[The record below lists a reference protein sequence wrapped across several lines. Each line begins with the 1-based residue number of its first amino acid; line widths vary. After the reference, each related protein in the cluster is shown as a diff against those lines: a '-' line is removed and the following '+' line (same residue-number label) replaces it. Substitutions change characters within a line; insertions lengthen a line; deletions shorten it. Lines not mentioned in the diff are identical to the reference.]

1 MRNLLFSLTALLL
14 CLPAYGAV
22 KEEASVPRK
31 EDTHWNFGAGGR
43 YSRYFGYIADELVA
57 RNGYP
62 KLEISVGRNTFP
74 SDSSR
79 FDRAFNFPNYGLGF
93 AASLWENMP
102 QRKPT
107 GKYGNMY
114 DLFGF
119 FETDFIRWDW
129 FSIGLKGHFG
139 VGYTG
144 VTHHPETN
152 PDNIW
157 TGGHFNIYYGMGPA
171 IRFYPHPQWE
181 IGIDAMIWHHSNG
194 RVHMPNSGINEFGV
208 ALTTRY
214 YMDAPYRGNS
224 WRMEKDGEPYRK
236 RFVWSIF
243 GGAEPY
249 TSDALYDVYTLE
261 TKEVEKDPSYKRTF
275 SWPLKP
281 AVRAQIGADFLW
293 KYARIAATG
302 ITVQAMYAS
311 NIEDLKRADR
321 KLCELNPEVYSIED
335 IERRR
340 YSPFYF
346 GVGITQEVQYRRVIV
361 FATVGIHIGREMGAA
376 EELRRT
382 LFYQSLG
389 GRYLIPGLDG
399 TYVAFACKVRYF
411 SRADNL
417 EFTIG
422 KRF

>member
-1 MRNLLFSLTALLL
+1 MKRRVVALVILLF
-14 CLPAYGAV
+14 CLQNAGMA
-22 KEEASVPRK
+22 KDEASVPKK
-31 EDTHWNFGAGGR
+31 ESTHWNFSAGGR
-43 YSRYFGYIADELVA
+43 YSRYFGYISDELVA

-62 KLEISVGRNTFP
+62 KLEFAVGRNTFP

-79 FDRAFNFPNYGLGF
+79 FDRVFNFPTYGLGF
-93 AASLWENMP
+93 SASLWETMP
-102 QRKPT
+102 QRKPM

-114 DLFGF
+114 DLYGF
-119 FETDFIRWDW
+119 FETDFIRWER

-152 PDNIW
+152 PNNIW
-157 TGGHFNIYYGMGPA
+157 TGGHVNIFYGMGPA
-171 IRFYPHPQWE
+171 LRFYPHPQWE

-194 RVHMPNSGINEFGV
+194 RVHMPNSGINELGV

-224 WRMEKDGEPYRK
+224 WRMEKDSEPYK
-236 RFVWSIF
+236 QHFVWSIF

-249 TSDALYDVYTLE
+249 TSDAIFNVYNLE

-275 SWPLKP
+275 SWPIKP

-293 KYARIAATG
+293 KYSRIAATG
-302 ITVQAMYAS
+302 ITAQVMYAS
-311 NIEDLKRADR
+311 NIDDLRKADL
-321 KLCELNPEVYSIED
+321 KLCELNPEAYSKED
-335 IERRR
+335 VESRK
-340 YSPFYF
+340 YNSFYY
-346 GVGITQEVQYRRVIV
+346 GIGITQELQYRRVIV
-361 FATVGIHIGREMGAA
+361 FATVGVHIGRNMGAG
-376 EELRRT
+376 EELRYT
-382 LFYQSLG
+382 PFYQSLG

-399 TYVAFACKVRYF
+399 AYVAFDCKVRYF

-417 EFTIG
+417 EFSIG